1 MSHFNSYAITCPS
14 LIFFIIFGY
23 IIFLGQ
29 TSMMSGVWNIR
40 KKFAAIR
47 NNSYRNPTYGSQ
59 SFCFNI
65 RAEESYSFID
75 GTLTDTSHRIRSVTV
90 CFSKANSMDHRRV
103 QWSKPCPNAWEIS
116 HGDGV
121 LEVAEWYWMEGSYV
135 QRWSS
140 NTGGSWVIPF
150 ANHVTRTRCAN

>member
-90 CFSKANSMDHRRV
+90 CFSKAIVEFSEVNLVLMLGEFHMEMASLKWLSGSGWKEVM
-103 QWSKPCPNAWEIS
+103 CNA
-116 HGDGV
+116 GV
-121 LEVAEWYWMEGSYV
+121 ATQEEAESFLSPTM
-135 QRWSS
+135 
-140 NTGGSWVIPF
+140 
-150 ANHVTRTRCAN
+150 